1 MRREVFLVL
10 TPRRRIVRQA
20 RPSATRSGVTPFTLF
35 EARSIN
41 FAIVVY
47 FVFKHVGSTCIE
59 PTLGPPEGTMAK
71 KAKKAKKKTGKK
83 KKK

>member
-1 MRREVFLVL
+1 M
-10 TPRRRIVRQA
+10 
-20 RPSATRSGVTPFTLF
+20 F

-41 FAIVVY
+41 FVNVVY
-47 FVFKHVGSTCIE
+47 FIFMHVDVDCIE
-59 PTLGPPEGTMAK
+59 LNNGITEGDMAK

>member
-1 MRREVFLVL
+1 
-10 TPRRRIVRQA
+10 
-20 RPSATRSGVTPFTLF
+20 LF

-41 FAIVVY
+41 FANVVY
-47 FVFKHVGSTCIE
+47 FIFMHVDVDCIE
-59 PTLGPPEGTMAK
+59 LNNGITEGDMAK

>member
-1 MRREVFLVL
+1 
-10 TPRRRIVRQA
+10 VR
-20 RPSATRSGVTPFTLF
+20 PPFTFF

-41 FAIVVY
+41 LSIVVY
-47 FVFKHVGSTCIE
+47 SIFVHVDPRLASNSI
-59 PTLGPPEGTMAK
+59 LGTEGTMAK